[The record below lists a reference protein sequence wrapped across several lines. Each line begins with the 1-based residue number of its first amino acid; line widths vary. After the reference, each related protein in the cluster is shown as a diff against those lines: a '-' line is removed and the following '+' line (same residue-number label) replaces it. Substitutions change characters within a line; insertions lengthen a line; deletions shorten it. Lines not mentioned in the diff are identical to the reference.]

1 MTCFYEHICDRS
13 KFLGTKINMGY
24 GDFNQNNNAQ
34 NKGLLASGW
43 RPLNRDLDL
52 EFFANLVVN
61 DTWNLTKR
69 TADLVSDIADALSRK
84 QYSWWAN
91 ILNVFSDGVQYEF
104 NELWNYITPEPA
116 SPDRR
121 HKDMLVAQTPIVQL
135 ISRDSI
141 PIEYVLNRLE
151 ETTVKNILDIL
162 GKPDLITQYYWERYF
177 YYPPERFTS
186 WERLEVLGYVSAYW
200 QEYDIW
206 VQVETLEKGKR
217 QYTISAQDLAPL
229 INKAT
234 YDLAVILSGYKSRV
248 GRIHSEYPI
257 KSFPAEIQ
265 SFSDR
270 VQQAIL
276 EEDRVAVLING
287 APGTGKTV
295 WTQAIAKEVLMPLG
309 YVIFILDRDAVEN
322 FVPPN
327 YLERICLII
336 NEADNLAK
344 NRALESAQ
352 DNSKTEHI
360 LSLLDGT
367 LYQSVID
374 DAGIHMQQKLV
385 VLMTCNTTERMDPA
399 LLRKGRIDFTCEF
412 IHKFV

>member
-1 MTCFYEHICDRS
+1 
-13 KFLGTKINMGY
+13 MGY
-24 GDFNQNNNAQ
+24 DNYNQNNHAQ
-34 NKGLLASGW
+34 NKGLLAAGW

-52 EFFANLVVN
+52 GFFANIVVN
-61 DTWNLTKR
+61 DTWNLAR
-69 TADLVSDIADALSRK
+69 RSVDFISDLADALTRT
-84 QYSWWAN
+84 QYAWWAN
-91 ILNVFSDGVQYEF
+91 ILNLFSDSVQYEF
-104 NELWNYITPEPA
+104 NELWNYITPDPA
-116 SPDRR
+116 APDRR
-121 HKDMLVAQTPIVQL
+121 HKDVLIAQTPIVQL
-135 ISRDSI
+135 VSRDSI

-151 ETTVKNILDIL
+151 EITMKNILEIL

-177 YYPPERFTS
+177 YYPIERFTS

-200 QEYDIW
+200 KEHDIW
-206 VQVETLEKGKR
+206 VQVETFEKGKR
-217 QYTISAQDLAPL
+217 QYTISAKDLAPL

-248 GRIHSEYPI
+248 GKINSDYPI
-257 KSFPAEIQ
+257 RSFSAEIQ

-276 EEDRVAVLING
+276 EEDRVAVLVNG

-322 FVPPN
+322 FVPPS

-352 DNSKTEHI
+352 DNSTTEHI

-367 LYQSVID
+367 LYRSVID
-374 DAGIHMQQKLV
+374 ESGVHIQQKLV
-385 VLMTCNTTERMDPA
+385 VLMTCNTTDRMDPA
-399 LLRKGRIDFTCEF
+399 LLRKGRVDFTYEF
-412 IHKFV
+412 VHKFV

>member
-1 MTCFYEHICDRS
+1 
-13 KFLGTKINMGY
+13 MGY
-24 GDFNQNNNAQ
+24 DNYNQNNNAQ
-34 NKGLLASGW
+34 NKGLLAAGW

-52 EFFANLVVN
+52 RFFANIIVN

-69 TADLVSDIADALSRK
+69 SVDFLSDIADALSRK

-91 ILNVFSDGVQYEF
+91 ILNVFSDSVQYEF
-104 NELWNYITPEPA
+104 NELWNYITPDPA

-121 HKDMLVAQTPIVQL
+121 HKDVMVAQTPIVQL
-135 ISRDSI
+135 VSRDSI

-151 ETTVKNILDIL
+151 EITVKNILEIL

-177 YYPPERFTS
+177 YYPTDRFTS

-206 VQVETLEKGKR
+206 VQIETYEKGKR
-217 QYTISAQDLAPL
+217 QYTISAKDLAPL

-234 YDLAVILSGYKSRV
+234 YDVAVILSGYKSRV
-248 GRIHSEYPI
+248 GKIHSEHPI
-257 KSFPAEIQ
+257 RSFSAEIQ
-265 SFSDR
+265 GFSDR

-276 EEDRVAVLING
+276 EEDRVAVLVNG
-287 APGTGKTV
+287 EPGTGKTV

-309 YVIFILDRDAVEN
+309 YVIFILDHDAVEN
-322 FVPPN
+322 FVPPS

-360 LSLLDGT
+360 LGLLDGT

-374 DAGIHMQQKLV
+374 ESGIHIQQKLV
-385 VLMTCNTTERMDPA
+385 VLMTCNTTDRMDPA
-399 LLRKGRIDFTCEF
+399 LLRKGRIDFTYEF
-412 IHKFV
+412 VHKFV

>member
-1 MTCFYEHICDRS
+1 
-13 KFLGTKINMGY
+13 MGY
-24 GDFNQNNNAQ
+24 DNFNQNNNAQ
-34 NKGLLASGW
+34 SKGLLAAGW

-52 EFFANLVVN
+52 EFFANIVVN
-61 DTWNLTKR
+61 DTWSLAKR
-69 TADLVSDIADALSRK
+69 SADFLSDVADALSRK
-84 QYSWWAN
+84 QYAWWAN
-91 ILNVFSDGVQYEF
+91 ILNVFSDSVQYEF
-104 NELWNYITPEPA
+104 NELWNYITPDPA

-121 HKDMLVAQTPIVQL
+121 YKDVLVAQTPIVQL
-135 ISRDSI
+135 VSRDSI

-151 ETTVKNILDIL
+151 EITLKNILEIL

-177 YYPPERFTS
+177 YYPADRFTS

-200 QEYDIW
+200 QEHDIW

-217 QYTISAQDLAPL
+217 QYTISAKDLAPL

-234 YDLAVILSGYKSRV
+234 FDLAVILSGYKSRV
-248 GRIHSEYPI
+248 GKINSEYPI
-257 KSFPAEIQ
+257 RSFSAEIQ

-270 VQQAIL
+270 VQQEIL
-276 EEDRVAVLING
+276 ETDRVSVLVNG
-287 APGTGKTV
+287 APGTGKTA

-309 YVIFILDRDAVEN
+309 YVIFILDHDAVEN
-322 FVPPN
+322 FVPPS
-327 YLERICLII
+327 YLERICIII

-374 DAGIHMQQKLV
+374 ESGIHLQQKLV
-385 VLMTCNTTERMDPA
+385 VLMTCNTTDRMDPA
-399 LLRKGRIDFTCEF
+399 MLRKGRVDFTYEF
-412 IHKFV
+412 VHKFV

>member
-1 MTCFYEHICDRS
+1 
-13 KFLGTKINMGY
+13 MGY
-24 GDFNQNNNAQ
+24 DNFNQNNNAQ
-34 NKGLLASGW
+34 SKGLLAAGW

-52 EFFANLVVN
+52 EFLTNIVVN
-61 DTWNLTKR
+61 DTWSLAKR
-69 TADLVSDIADALSRK
+69 SADFLSDVADALSRK
-84 QYSWWAN
+84 QYAWWAN
-91 ILNVFSDGVQYEF
+91 ILNVFSDSVQYEF
-104 NELWNYITPEPA
+104 NELWNYITPDPA

-121 HKDMLVAQTPIVQL
+121 YKDVLIAQTPIVQL
-135 ISRDSI
+135 VSRDSI

-151 ETTVKNILDIL
+151 EITLKNILEIL

-177 YYPPERFTS
+177 YYPADRFTS

-200 QEYDIW
+200 QEHDIW
-206 VQVETLEKGKR
+206 VQVETFEKGKR
-217 QYTISAQDLAPL
+217 QYTISAKDLAPL

-234 YDLAVILSGYKSRV
+234 FDLAVILSGYKSRV
-248 GRIHSEYPI
+248 GKINSEYPI
-257 KSFPAEIQ
+257 RSFSAEIQ

-270 VQQAIL
+270 VQQEIL
-276 EEDRVAVLING
+276 ETDRVAVLVNG
-287 APGTGKTV
+287 APGTGKTA

-309 YVIFILDRDAVEN
+309 YVIFILDHDAVEN
-322 FVPPN
+322 FVPPS
-327 YLERICLII
+327 YLERICIII

-374 DAGIHMQQKLV
+374 ESGIHLQQKLV
-385 VLMTCNTTERMDPA
+385 VLMTCNTTDRMDPA
-399 LLRKGRIDFTCEF
+399 LLRKGRVDFTYEF
-412 IHKFV
+412 VHKFV